1 MQTTKL
7 IVRNREIT
15 IHVQGLANEFDN
27 LYEAA
32 SLNSLKPNGEPDPDM
47 PKDVNR
53 VLQFAAR
60 LCRDKGDDEIWF
72 MFRAENGVPIEDFS
86 FSAALESILF
96 GLNPDII
103 CMGDSCPN
111 MDYNVEQNMSEDT
124 IEMKM
129 SLYS

>member
-53 VLQFAAR
+53 VL
-60 LCRDKGDDEIWF
+60 
-72 MFRAENGVPIEDFS
+72 
-86 FSAALESILF
+86 
-96 GLNPDII
+96 
-103 CMGDSCPN
+103 
-111 MDYNVEQNMSEDT
+111 
-124 IEMKM
+124 
-129 SLYS
+129 